1 MQAVNGLWVWRR
13 EEICARAIAVGDE
26 GANITWLL
34 GLFEFLLG
42 IA

>member
-1 MQAVNGLWVWRR
+1 MYT
-13 EEICARAIAVGDE
+13 RASAVGDE
-26 GANITWLL
+26 GANIPRLL